1 MGVSISKIPVTT
13 SPAAKARAA
22 AALRKPLY
30 VSPDTANF
38 KLYFDAKT
46 TPANPAIAVTVPDV
60 AGTTLPQPTQS
71 GNALGLTNGQTI
83 AYTASVVTANDVTY
97 YQISAN
103 ADLLPGAHTLGVV
116 LQAADGF
123 VLSEAQN
130 SYLLTGGPACSSSQ
144 MNPPY
149 PYGSKQNPGASP
161 VGVSCNAP
169 ATVYLKA
176 VADSA
181 FLCDAACDGQEG
193 SATPSGAYAIEAFVS
208 DHEGDTMGWQKD
220 ANGNALPLD
229 NGPYSIVENDDGF
242 GANSG
247 IVSITSSDTGTAG
260 PFTDGGS
267 DNALP
272 ANGSG
277 VGNAGHN
284 ILVQCLKVGTTTI
297 STQLA
302 KTSPAAGPVIGF
314 DYATQIDTTKDP
326 VNASL
331 GTPFDVTQTNV
342 YTTPGQYIGTV
353 PTYQDWGNQ
362 LAVSCDASL
371 NLTFE

>member
-1 MGVSISKIPVTT
+1 MGVSISNIPVKPVST
-13 SPAAKARAA
+13 SSKARIAA
-22 AALRKPLY
+22 ARLKPQY
-30 VSPDTANF
+30 ISPDTANF
-38 KLYFDAKT
+38 KLYLDAKT
-46 TPANPAIAVTVPDV
+46 TPSTPTIALTVPDV
-60 AGTTLPQPTQS
+60 AGTTLLQPTQS
-71 GNALGLTNGQTI
+71 GSVSLSNGQTI
-83 AYTASVVTANDVTY
+83 AYTASVVNANNVTY

-130 SYLLTGGPACSSSQ
+130 SYLLNGGNNPA
-144 MNPPY
+144 
-149 PYGSKQNPGASP
+149 
-161 VGVSCNAP
+161 
-169 ATVYLKA
+169 ATVYLRA

-181 FLCDAACDGQEG
+181 FLCDAACDGQSG
-193 SATPSGAYAIEAFVS
+193 PATASGAYAIEAFVS

-229 NGPYSIVENDDGF
+229 NGPYSIVENDDGH

-260 PFTDGGS
+260 PFTDGGA
-267 DNALP
+267 DNVLP
-272 ANGSG
+272 SNGSG
-277 VGNAGHN
+277 VGSAGHN

-302 KTSPAAGPVIGF
+302 ANSPAKGTVTGF
-314 DYATQIDTTKDP
+314 DYSALIDTSKDP
-326 VNASL
+326 VNPAN
-331 GTPFDVTQTNV
+331 GTPFAVTQTSV

-353 PTYQDWGNQ
+353 PTYQDFGNQ
-362 LAVSCDASL
+362 LQVSCDANL